1 MSVSLASVS
10 PPVPS
15 HAGLALALRLL
26 DEGKMAEG
34 GSRDEGRRA
43 LLGGA
48 WLRSL
53 PCRTAGL
60 THSLPL
66 TANKSKPVLRS
77 CLDLHLGHVCLHPG
91 FFAKL
96 GLSGPA
102 LGPEPRAE
110 ALFIKW
116 THFPFCFSQTAV
128 EWVEKMPKGPPPE
141 CPKDA
146 ANLEILAL
154 LHKAVTSRY
163 HAIAQ
168 EFENFDTMK
177 TNTASRDEFRAICTR
192 HVQIL
197 TDEQVRMRLAERP
210 KPRRHAGVRPAPP
223 ATRSLRLLFI
233 VKILAGLWSA
243 GWGGE
248 WILLLFC
255 FVLKL
260 TSDSQEPS
268 VYRLGLSCTVS
279 IRATGGMWRPE
290 QTHPAPGVWQL
301 QGQ

>member
-1 MSVSLASVS
+1 
-10 PPVPS
+10 
-15 HAGLALALRLL
+15 
-26 DEGKMAEG
+26 
-34 GSRDEGRRA
+34 
-43 LLGGA
+43 
-48 WLRSL
+48 
-53 PCRTAGL
+53 
-60 THSLPL
+60 
-66 TANKSKPVLRS
+66 
-77 CLDLHLGHVCLHPG
+77 
-91 FFAKL
+91 
-96 GLSGPA
+96 
-102 LGPEPRAE
+102 
-110 ALFIKW
+110 
-116 THFPFCFSQTAV
+116 
-128 EWVEKMPKGPPPE
+128 MPKGPPPE

-248 WILLLFC
+248 WILLLFS

-279 IRATGGMWRPE
+279 IRVTGGMWRPE